1 MNAKQFGTEPKDYMT
16 LIVELLKGASN
27 KQLRHIYNFL
37 TTYLREKEEITNNK

>member
-27 KQLRHIYNFL
+27 EQLRHIYYFL
-37 TTYLREKEEITNNK
+37 TGYLREKKK